1 MTTSFSFSSRDQ
13 KSSSIPWS
21 SRSRSRFFWFVSP
34 EAARSSRALSG
45 CSCCCCC
52 CCCFLQSSSS
62 SRRSGASVRRVWRW
76 CASSVLARSLDASWS
91 LRSFWSS
98 SSSSSFSIDTQS
110 SSRAV
115 LIFSKTFSAASF
127 SHLATAL
134 ISSLVNSHLSAAL
147 LSTFAFNVS
156 QFSIFPLKLFLTG

>member
-1 MTTSFSFSSRDQ
+1 MTSNNQRLDLFSLTSNNCSSLPHLAVNASTFAVNREMTTSFSFSSQDQ

-21 SRSRSRFFWFVSP
+21 SRSRSRSFWFVSP
-34 EAARSSRALSG
+34 GRPLSSRALFCG
-45 CSCCCCC
+45 CCC

-76 CASSVLARSLDASWS
+76 CASSVLVRSLDASWS

-115 LIFSKTFSAASF
+115 LIFS
-127 SHLATAL
+127 
-134 ISSLVNSHLSAAL
+134 
-147 LSTFAFNVS
+147 
-156 QFSIFPLKLFLTG
+156 